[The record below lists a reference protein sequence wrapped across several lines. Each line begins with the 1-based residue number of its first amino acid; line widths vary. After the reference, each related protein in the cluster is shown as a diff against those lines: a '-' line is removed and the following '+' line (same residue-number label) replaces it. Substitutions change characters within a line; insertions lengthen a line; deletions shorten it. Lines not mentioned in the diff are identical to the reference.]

1 MLLYIHVPFCAKK
14 CNYCAFFSL
23 PTASLNIEEVFKPSL
38 TLITPPSALYEST
51 PISSPFKISSTARQ
65 QTAKQ
70 TILSQPKK
78 TPQKTSSVQSLS
90 AFLTGREIEK
100 NSTIT
105 IKSDKPSSTLA
116 DAFLSKEQA
125 EHLRNKLGIAKFQE
139 NQIIEKKVERMKLPQ
154 SFSINFKE
162 EHPLLTSSE
171 YSLWKRTI
179 LQELSILAD
188 FYKDKPITS
197 IFFGGGTPSYI
208 PIADI
213 EQILFHIIGKFS
225 VLEDAEITI
234 ECNPESLTNYKAL
247 GYFKMGFNRASLGVQ
262 SLNNKHLNIM
272 GRPHS
277 AMQAHQAFHYLRTA
291 GFQNISLDFIWGVP
305 SQRLRTWID
314 DIKAAI
320 KLDPEHISAYGL
332 TIEQG
337 TEFDLL
343 DKEGKLEFASEMEQ
357 SQMYKTGSG
366 LLEEAGYMQYE
377 ISNYAKMGYQCKHNL
392 GYWLGDDYLGAGPSG
407 ASTVNHIR
415 RTHAQNIE
423 DWAIDI
429 ATSLA
434 QDLSDQ
440 QKGKLCTTSSYTTEQ
455 LNHVEQICE
464 LLMLRLRTS
473 KGLNVAE
480 YKALTGKAF
489 LKEHNKLIQLL
500 DQNNLM
506 RMKNGYAYFTRTG
519 MLVSNSILEHFFK
532 AIREKYGKLELQ
544 KK

>member
-14 CNYCAFFSL
+14 CHYCSFFSL
-23 PTASLNIEEVFKPSL
+23 PTSSLSISEEFKPSL
-38 TLITPPSALYEST
+38 TLLSQPSALYD
-51 PISSPFKISSTARQ
+51 SSSIQNKSIP
-65 QTAKQ
+65 TAKA
-70 TILSQPKK
+70 
-78 TPQKTSSVQSLS
+78 KTSSVQSLS

-105 IKSDKPSSTLA
+105 IKSDKPTITLA

-125 EHLRNKLGIAKFQE
+125 AHLKNKLGISNSQPQ
-139 NQIIEKKVERMKLPQ
+139 QIIEKKVERMKLPS
-154 SFSINFKE
+154 SFSMNFKE

-171 YSLWKRTI
+171 YALWKKTI

-188 FYKDKPITS
+188 FYHNKPITS

-208 PIADI
+208 PLADI

-225 VLEDAEITI
+225 VLDNAEITI
-234 ECNPESLTNYKAL
+234 ECNPESLSNYKAL
-247 GYFKMGFNRASLGVQ
+247 AYNKMGFNRASLGVQ

-277 AMQAHQAFHYLRTA
+277 AMQAYQAFHHLRTA
-291 GFQNISLDFIWGVP
+291 GFQNLSLDFIWALP
-305 SQRLRTWID
+305 TQRLRTWTD

-332 TIEQG
+332 SIEQG
-337 TEFDLL
+337 TKFDML

-357 SQMYKTGSG
+357 SQMYKSG
-366 LLEEAGYMQYE
+366 ANLLEEAGYMQYE

-415 RTHAQNIE
+415 RTHAPNIE
-423 DWAIDI
+423 NWAVDI
-429 ATSLA
+429 ATCLA
-434 QDLSDQ
+434 QDLKDLE
-440 QKGKLCTTSSYTTEQ
+440 KGKICTTSSYTTEK
-455 LNHVEQICE
+455 LNKVEQICE

-473 KGLNVAE
+473 KGLNVSE
-480 YKALTGKAF
+480 YQALTGKVF

-506 RMKNGYAYFTRTG
+506 RMKNGYAYFTRAG

-532 AIREKYGKLELQ
+532 AIREKYEKLELQ
-544 KK
+544 